1 MSTARSRRLAP
12 LGWLLAIALVAAWP
26 SLAPNAF
33 FVHLG
38 QTFAYTAIAVIG
50 LNILLGLSG
59 QMSLGQAGFY
69 ALGAYGSAITAKSFG
84 WPLWVSM
91 PFGLLVAGLAG
102 IAVGL
107 VALRTRG
114 LYLAMATLA
123 FGFIVEIWA
132 QRAVD
137 LTGGTMGLF
146 DVPQLDFGDFRN
158 AAAYTFWA
166 CAAALILVQLGS
178 DWVFASA
185 TGRRLR
191 AIKESES
198 FAQTVGLNVPF
209 WRTAVFAAS
218 AVLAGLAGA
227 LFAHQSGFV
236 SSDAFSIRLS
246 IALLIAAVIGG
257 LGATR
262 GPLLGTAILV
272 AIAEVIAGFH
282 AVGLIIYGGIL
293 LAVLLLVPEGA
304 VGMLRA
310 IAALLRRG
318 AAPAMPAVPEVAE
331 GTASRSLPPGMRR
344 GESLEVSGLSKS
356 YAGVAAVRDVHF
368 EARQGTIHALI
379 GPNGA
384 GKSTLINCVAGLYR
398 ADEGTV
404 RLAGQDVTALPA
416 HQRARL
422 GLSRTFQN
430 LQLIGG
436 LTVLENVMLGLPHRP
451 GEGGLRAVLRWLV
464 GLPHEEAERAR
475 AHAVLDVLGIAH
487 LAERQPGELPYGH
500 RKLVELARAL
510 TQDPTIMLLDEPV
523 AGLNP
528 REAQEIAAALRRL
541 RDAGKTILLV
551 EHNMEFVM
559 GLSDRVTVLDHGT
572 VIADGPPEAVQ
583 ADAQV
588 IAAYL
593 GTEDVD
599 DPAAAQATLP

>member
-1 MSTARSRRLAP
+1 MSAQNPRRLAP
-12 LGWLLAIALVAAWP
+12 LGWLLAIILVAAWP
-26 SLAPNAF
+26 SLAPNPF

-69 ALGAYGSAITAKSFG
+69 AIGAYGSAITATSFG
-84 WPLWVSM
+84 WPLWLSM
-91 PFGLLVAGLAG
+91 PFGLLAAGLVG
-102 IAVGL
+102 VLLGL

-146 DVPQLDFGDFRN
+146 GVPQLDFGDFRN
-158 AAAYTFWA
+158 AAAYTFWI
-166 CAAALILVQLGS
+166 CAAALLLVQLGS
-178 DWVFASA
+178 DWVFSSG
-185 TGRRLR
+185 TGRKLR

-198 FAQTVGLNVPF
+198 FAQTVGLNVSL
-209 WRTAVFAAS
+209 WRTGVFTAS
-218 AVLAGLAGA
+218 ALLAGLAGI

-257 LGATR
+257 LGDTR

-282 AVGLIIYGGIL
+282 TIGLIIYGGIL

-304 VGMLRA
+304 VGMLRGA
-310 IAALLRRG
+310 IRPMRRAAHPSPIAEAGMPQAVATRPPPPGTRRG
-318 AAPAMPAVPEVAE
+318 
-331 GTASRSLPPGMRR
+331 G
-344 GESLEVSGLSKS
+344 SLEVVGLSKS
-356 YAGVAAVRDVHF
+356 YAGVVALRDVSF
-368 EARQGTIHALI
+368 SVAPGTIHALI

-398 ADEGTV
+398 ADMGSV
-404 RLAGQDVTALPA
+404 HLGQDEVTSLSV

-422 GLSRTFQN
+422 GLARSFQN
-430 LQLIGG
+430 LQLISG
-436 LTVLENVMLGLPHRP
+436 LTVIENVMLGLRRQA
-451 GEGGLRAVLRWLV
+451 GEGGIRAMMRWV
-464 GLPHEEAERAR
+464 AGLPHEEQERAR
-475 AHAVLDVLGIAH
+475 ALAVLDALAIAH
-487 LAERQPGELPYGH
+487 LADRTPAQLPYGH

-510 TQDPTIMLLDEPV
+510 AQDPLVMLLDEPV
-523 AGLNP
+523 AGLNAL
-528 REAQEIAAALRRL
+528 EAQQIATALRRL
-541 RDAGKTILLV
+541 RDSGKTILLV

-559 GLSDRVTVLDHGT
+559 GLSDRVTVLDHGV
-572 VIADGPPEAVQ
+572 VIADNTPLAVQ
-583 ADAQV
+583 GDKKV

-593 GTEDVD
+593 GAEDTEA
-599 DPAAAQATLP
+599 PNSEKATAP

>member
-1 MSTARSRRLAP
+1 MSAQNPRRLAP
-12 LGWLLAIALVAAWP
+12 LGWLLAIILVAAWP
-26 SLAPNAF
+26 SLAPNPF

-69 ALGAYGSAITAKSFG
+69 AIGAYGSAITATSFG
-84 WPLWVSM
+84 WPLWLSM
-91 PFGLLVAGLAG
+91 PFGLLAAGLVG
-102 IAVGL
+102 VLLGL

-146 DVPQLDFGDFRN
+146 GVPQLDFGDFRN
-158 AAAYTFWA
+158 AAAYTFWI
-166 CAAALILVQLGS
+166 CAAALLLVQLGS
-178 DWVFASA
+178 DWVFSSG
-185 TGRRLR
+185 TGRKLR

-198 FAQTVGLNVPF
+198 FAQTVGLNVSL
-209 WRTAVFAAS
+209 WRTGVFTAS
-218 AVLAGLAGA
+218 ALLAGLAGI

-257 LGATR
+257 LGDTR

-282 AVGLIIYGGIL
+282 TIGLIIYGGIL

-310 IAALLRRG
+310 AIRPMRRAAHPSPTAEAGMPQAVAMRPPPPGTRRG
-318 AAPAMPAVPEVAE
+318 
-331 GTASRSLPPGMRR
+331 G
-344 GESLEVSGLSKS
+344 SLEVVGLSKS
-356 YAGVAAVRDVHF
+356 YAGVVALRDVSF
-368 EARQGTIHALI
+368 SVAPGTIHALI

-398 ADEGTV
+398 ADMGSV
-404 RLAGQDVTALPA
+404 RLGQDEVTSLSA

-422 GLSRTFQN
+422 GLARSFQN
-430 LQLIGG
+430 LQLISG
-436 LTVLENVMLGLPHRP
+436 LTVIENVMLGLRRQA
-451 GEGGLRAVLRWLV
+451 GEGGIRAMMRWV
-464 GLPHEEAERAR
+464 AGLPHEEQERAR
-475 AHAVLDVLGIAH
+475 ALAVLDALAIAH
-487 LAERQPGELPYGH
+487 LADRTPAELPYGH

-510 TQDPTIMLLDEPV
+510 AQDPLVMLLDEPV

-528 REAQEIAAALRRL
+528 LEAQQIATALRRL
-541 RDAGKTILLV
+541 RDSGKTILLV

-559 GLSDRVTVLDHGT
+559 GLSDRVTVLDHGV
-572 VIADGPPEAVQ
+572 VIADDTPLAVQ
-583 ADAQV
+583 GDKKV

-593 GTEDVD
+593 GAEDAE
-599 DPAAAQATLP
+599 AANSEKATAP

>member
-1 MSTARSRRLAP
+1 MSAQNPRRLAP
-12 LGWLLAIALVAAWP
+12 LGWLLAIILVAAWP
-26 SLAPNAF
+26 SLAPNPF

-69 ALGAYGSAITAKSFG
+69 AIGAYGSAITATSFG
-84 WPLWVSM
+84 WPLWLSM
-91 PFGLLVAGLAG
+91 PFGLLAAGLVG
-102 IAVGL
+102 VLLGL

-146 DVPQLDFGDFRN
+146 GVPQLDFGDFRN
-158 AAAYTFWA
+158 AAAYTFWI
-166 CAAALILVQLGS
+166 CAAALLLVQLGS
-178 DWVFASA
+178 DWVFSSG
-185 TGRRLR
+185 TGRKLR

-198 FAQTVGLNVPF
+198 FAQTVGLNVSL
-209 WRTAVFAAS
+209 WRTGVFTAS
-218 AVLAGLAGA
+218 ALLAGLAGI

-257 LGATR
+257 LGDTR

-282 AVGLIIYGGIL
+282 TIGLIIYGGIL

-304 VGMLRA
+304 VGMLRGA
-310 IAALLRRG
+310 IRPMRRAAHPSPIAEAGMPQAVATRPPPPGTRRG
-318 AAPAMPAVPEVAE
+318 
-331 GTASRSLPPGMRR
+331 G
-344 GESLEVSGLSKS
+344 SLEVVGLSKS
-356 YAGVAAVRDVHF
+356 YAGVVALRDVSF
-368 EARQGTIHALI
+368 SVAPGTIHALI

-398 ADEGTV
+398 ADMGSV
-404 RLAGQDVTALPA
+404 HLGQDEVTSLSA
-416 HQRARL
+416 HQRAWL
-422 GLSRTFQN
+422 GLARSFQN
-430 LQLIGG
+430 LQLISG
-436 LTVLENVMLGLPHRP
+436 LTVIENVMLGLRRQA
-451 GEGGLRAVLRWLV
+451 GEGGIRAMMRWV
-464 GLPHEEAERAR
+464 AGLPHEEQERAR
-475 AHAVLDVLGIAH
+475 ALAVLDALAIAH
-487 LAERQPGELPYGH
+487 LADRTPAQLPYGH

-510 TQDPTIMLLDEPV
+510 AQDPLVMLLDEPV
-523 AGLNP
+523 AGLNSL
-528 REAQEIAAALRRL
+528 EAQQIATALRRL
-541 RDAGKTILLV
+541 RDSGKTILLV

-559 GLSDRVTVLDHGT
+559 GLSDRVTVLDHGV
-572 VIADGPPEAVQ
+572 VIADNTPLAVQ
-583 ADAQV
+583 GDKKV

-593 GTEDVD
+593 GAEDTEA
-599 DPAAAQATLP
+599 PNSEKATAP

>member
-1 MSTARSRRLAP
+1 MSAQTPRRLAP
-12 LGWLLAIALVAAWP
+12 LGWLLAIILVAAWP

-69 ALGAYGSAITAKSFG
+69 AIGAYGSAITATSFG
-84 WPLWVSM
+84 WPLWLSM
-91 PFGLLVAGLAG
+91 PFGLMAAGLMG
-102 IAVGL
+102 VLLGL

-146 DVPQLDFGDFRN
+146 GVPQLDFGNFRN
-158 AAAYTFWA
+158 AAAYTFWI

-178 DWVFASA
+178 DWVFSTS

-198 FAQTVGLNVPF
+198 FAQTVGLNVPL

-218 AVLAGLAGA
+218 ALLAGLAGI

-257 LGATR
+257 LGDSR

-282 AVGLIIYGGIL
+282 TIGLIIYGGIL

-304 VGMLRA
+304 VGILRA
-310 IAALLRRG
+310 ALRLTRRADPPVKPGEPIVAQSLIARPLPSGTRRG
-318 AAPAMPAVPEVAE
+318 
-331 GTASRSLPPGMRR
+331 GSLQV
-344 GESLEVSGLSKS
+344 LNLSKS
-356 YAGVAAVRDVHF
+356 YAGVVALRDVSF
-368 EARQGTIHALI
+368 SIAPSTIHALI

-398 ADEGTV
+398 ADTGSV
-404 RLAGQDVTALPA
+404 RLGNDEVTDLSA

-422 GLSRTFQN
+422 GLARTFQN
-430 LQLIGG
+430 LQLISG
-436 LTVLENVMLGLPHRP
+436 LTVIENVMLGLRP
-451 GEGGLRAVLRWLV
+451 QSGEGGARALMRWLA
-464 GLPHEEAERAR
+464 GLPHEEAERNR
-475 AHAVLDVLGIAH
+475 AMAVLEALAIAH
-487 LAERQPGELPYGH
+487 LAERTPGELPYGH

-510 TQDPTIMLLDEPV
+510 AQDPSVMLLDEPV

-528 REAQEIAAALRRL
+528 LEAQQIATALRRL
-541 RDAGKTILLV
+541 REAGKTILLV

-559 GLSDRVTVLDHGT
+559 GLSDRITVLDHGV
-572 VIADGPPEAVQ
+572 VIADDAPLAVQ
-583 ADAQV
+583 TDQKV

-593 GTEDVD
+593 GADDNETPETEKAIA
-599 DPAAAQATLP
+599 P

>member
-1 MSTARSRRLAP
+1 MSAQNPRRLAP
-12 LGWLLAIALVAAWP
+12 LGWLLAIILVAAWP
-26 SLAPNAF
+26 SLAPNPF

-69 ALGAYGSAITAKSFG
+69 AIGAYGSAITATSFG
-84 WPLWVSM
+84 WPLWLSM
-91 PFGLLVAGLAG
+91 PFGLLAAGLVG
-102 IAVGL
+102 VLLGL

-146 DVPQLDFGDFRN
+146 GVPQLDFGDFRN
-158 AAAYTFWA
+158 AAAYTFWI
-166 CAAALILVQLGS
+166 CAAALLLVQLGS
-178 DWVFASA
+178 DWVFSSG
-185 TGRRLR
+185 TGRKLR

-198 FAQTVGLNVPF
+198 FAQTVGLNVSL
-209 WRTAVFAAS
+209 WRTAVFTAS
-218 AVLAGLAGA
+218 ALLAGLAGI

-257 LGATR
+257 LGDTR

-282 AVGLIIYGGIL
+282 TIGLIIYGGIL

-310 IAALLRRG
+310 AIRPMRRAAHSSPIAEAGMPQAVATRPPPPGTRRG
-318 AAPAMPAVPEVAE
+318 
-331 GTASRSLPPGMRR
+331 G
-344 GESLEVSGLSKS
+344 SLEVVGLSKS
-356 YAGVAAVRDVHF
+356 YAGVVALRDVSF
-368 EARQGTIHALI
+368 SVAPGTIHALI

-398 ADEGTV
+398 ADMGSV
-404 RLAGQDVTALPA
+404 HLGQNEVTSLSA

-422 GLSRTFQN
+422 GLARSFQN
-430 LQLIGG
+430 LQLISG
-436 LTVLENVMLGLPHRP
+436 LTVIENVMLGLRP
-451 GEGGLRAVLRWLV
+451 QAGEGGIRAMMRWV
-464 GLPHEEAERAR
+464 AGLPHEEQERAR
-475 AHAVLDVLGIAH
+475 ALAVLDALAIAH
-487 LAERQPGELPYGH
+487 LADRTPAELPYGH

-510 TQDPTIMLLDEPV
+510 AQDPLVMLLDEPV

-528 REAQEIAAALRRL
+528 LEAQQIATALRRL
-541 RDAGKTILLV
+541 RDSGKTILLV

-559 GLSDRVTVLDHGT
+559 GLSDRVTVLDHGV
-572 VIADGPPEAVQ
+572 VIADDTPLAVQ
-583 ADAQV
+583 GDKKV

-593 GTEDVD
+593 GVEDTEA
-599 DPAAAQATLP
+599 PNSEKATAP

>member
-1 MSTARSRRLAP
+1 MSAQNPRRLAP
-12 LGWLLAIALVAAWP
+12 LGWLLAIILVAAWP
-26 SLAPNAF
+26 SLAPNPF

-69 ALGAYGSAITAKSFG
+69 AIGAYGSAITATSFG
-84 WPLWVSM
+84 WPLWLSM
-91 PFGLLVAGLAG
+91 PFGLLAAGLVG
-102 IAVGL
+102 VLLGL

-146 DVPQLDFGDFRN
+146 GVPQLDFGDFRN
-158 AAAYTFWA
+158 AAAYTFWI
-166 CAAALILVQLGS
+166 CAAALLLVQLGS
-178 DWVFASA
+178 DWVFSSG
-185 TGRRLR
+185 TGRKLR

-198 FAQTVGLNVPF
+198 FAQTVGLNVSL
-209 WRTAVFAAS
+209 WRTGVFTAS
-218 AVLAGLAGA
+218 ALLAGLAGI

-257 LGATR
+257 LGDTR

-282 AVGLIIYGGIL
+282 TIGLIIYGGIL

-310 IAALLRRG
+310 AIRPMRRAAHPSPTAEAGMPQAVATRPPPPGTRRG
-318 AAPAMPAVPEVAE
+318 
-331 GTASRSLPPGMRR
+331 G
-344 GESLEVSGLSKS
+344 SLEVVGLSKS
-356 YAGVAAVRDVHF
+356 YAGVVALRDVSF
-368 EARQGTIHALI
+368 SVAPGTIHALI

-398 ADEGTV
+398 ADMGSV
-404 RLAGQDVTALPA
+404 HLGQDEVTSLSA

-422 GLSRTFQN
+422 GLARSFQN
-430 LQLIGG
+430 LQLISG
-436 LTVLENVMLGLPHRP
+436 LTVIENVMLGLRRQA
-451 GEGGLRAVLRWLV
+451 GEGGIRAMMRWV
-464 GLPHEEAERAR
+464 AGLPHEEQERAR
-475 AHAVLDVLGIAH
+475 ALAVLDALAIAH
-487 LAERQPGELPYGH
+487 LADRTPAELPYGH

-510 TQDPTIMLLDEPV
+510 AQDPLVMLLDEPV

-528 REAQEIAAALRRL
+528 LEAQQIAIALRRL
-541 RDAGKTILLV
+541 RDSGKTILLV

-559 GLSDRVTVLDHGT
+559 GLSDRVTVLDHGV
-572 VIADGPPEAVQ
+572 VIADDTPLAVQ
-583 ADAQV
+583 GDKKV

-593 GTEDVD
+593 GAEDAE
-599 DPAAAQATLP
+599 AANSEKATAP

>member
-1 MSTARSRRLAP
+1 MSVQNSRRLAP
-12 LGWLLAIALVAAWP
+12 VGWLLAIILVAAWP
-26 SLAPNAF
+26 SLAPNPF

-69 ALGAYGSAITAKSFG
+69 AIGAYGSAITATSFG
-84 WPLWVSM
+84 WPIWLSM
-91 PFGLLVAGLAG
+91 PFGLLVAGLMG
-102 IAVGL
+102 VLLGL

-146 DVPQLDFGDFRN
+146 GVPQLDFGDFRN
-158 AAAYTFWA
+158 VATYTFWV

-178 DWVFASA
+178 DWVFSSSS
-185 TGRRLR
+185 GRRLR

-198 FAQTVGLNVPF
+198 FAQTVGLNVPL

-218 AVLAGLAGA
+218 AVLAGLAGV

-257 LGATR
+257 LGDTR

-282 AVGLIIYGGIL
+282 TIGLIIYGGIL

-310 IAALLRRG
+310 AVKLVRRADLPATASEAPVPQALTPRPPPPGTRRG
-318 AAPAMPAVPEVAE
+318 
-331 GTASRSLPPGMRR
+331 G
-344 GESLEVSGLSKS
+344 SLEVVGLSKA
-356 YAGVAAVRDVHF
+356 YAGVVALRDVSF
-368 EARQGTIHALI
+368 SVAPATIQALI

-398 ADEGTV
+398 ADSGSV
-404 RLAGQDVTALPA
+404 RLGDHEVASLSA

-422 GLSRTFQN
+422 GLARSFQN
-430 LQLIGG
+430 LQLISG
-436 LTVLENVMLGLPHRP
+436 LTVIENVMLGLPRLA
-451 GEGGLRAVLRWLV
+451 GEGGVRAVMRWLA

-475 AHAVLDVLGIAH
+475 AIAVLDALAIAH
-487 LAERQPGELPYGH
+487 LADRTPGELPYGH

-510 TQDPTIMLLDEPV
+510 AQDPSVMLLDEPV

-528 REAQEIAAALRRL
+528 LEAQQIAIALRRL
-541 RDAGKTILLV
+541 RDSGKTILLV

-559 GLSDRVTVLDHGT
+559 DLSDRITVLDHGV
-572 VIADGPPEAVQ
+572 VIADDTPSVVQ
-583 ADAQV
+583 ADKRV

-593 GTEDVD
+593 GAD
-599 DPAAAQATLP
+599 DIEAPESGKVTAP

>member
-1 MSTARSRRLAP
+1 MSAQNPRRLAP
-12 LGWLLAIALVAAWP
+12 LGWLLAIILVAAWP
-26 SLAPNAF
+26 SLAPNPF

-69 ALGAYGSAITAKSFG
+69 AIGAYGSAITATSFG
-84 WPLWVSM
+84 WPLWLSM
-91 PFGLLVAGLAG
+91 PFGLLAAGLVG
-102 IAVGL
+102 VLLGL

-146 DVPQLDFGDFRN
+146 GVPQLDFGDFRN
-158 AAAYTFWA
+158 AAAYTFWI
-166 CAAALILVQLGS
+166 CAAALLLVQLGS
-178 DWVFASA
+178 DWVFSSG
-185 TGRRLR
+185 TGRKLR

-198 FAQTVGLNVPF
+198 FAQTVGLNVSL
-209 WRTAVFAAS
+209 WRTGVFTAS
-218 AVLAGLAGA
+218 ALLAGLAGI

-257 LGATR
+257 LGDTR

-282 AVGLIIYGGIL
+282 TIGLIIYGGIL

-310 IAALLRRG
+310 AIRPMRRAAHPSPTAEAGMPQAVATRPPPPGTRRG
-318 AAPAMPAVPEVAE
+318 
-331 GTASRSLPPGMRR
+331 G
-344 GESLEVSGLSKS
+344 SLEVVGLSKS
-356 YAGVAAVRDVHF
+356 YAGVVALRDVSF
-368 EARQGTIHALI
+368 SVAPGTIHALI

-398 ADEGTV
+398 ADMGSV
-404 RLAGQDVTALPA
+404 HLGQDEVTSLSA

-422 GLSRTFQN
+422 GLARSFQN
-430 LQLIGG
+430 LQLISG
-436 LTVLENVMLGLPHRP
+436 LTVIENVMLGLRRQA
-451 GEGGLRAVLRWLV
+451 GEGGIRAMMRWV
-464 GLPHEEAERAR
+464 AGLPHEEQERAR
-475 AHAVLDVLGIAH
+475 ALAVLDALAIAH
-487 LAERQPGELPYGH
+487 LADRTPAELPYGH

-510 TQDPTIMLLDEPV
+510 AQDPLVMLLDEPV

-528 REAQEIAAALRRL
+528 LEAQQIATALRRL
-541 RDAGKTILLV
+541 RDSGKTILLV

-559 GLSDRVTVLDHGT
+559 GLSDRVTVLDHGV
-572 VIADGPPEAVQ
+572 VIADDTPLAVQ
-583 ADAQV
+583 GDKKV

-593 GTEDVD
+593 GAEDAE
-599 DPAAAQATLP
+599 AANSEKATAP

>member
-1 MSTARSRRLAP
+1 MSAQNPRRLAP
-12 LGWLLAIALVAAWP
+12 LGWLLAIILVAAWP
-26 SLAPNAF
+26 SLAPNPF

-69 ALGAYGSAITAKSFG
+69 AIGAYGSAITATSFG
-84 WPLWVSM
+84 WPLWLSM
-91 PFGLLVAGLAG
+91 PFGLLAAGLVG
-102 IAVGL
+102 VLLGL

-146 DVPQLDFGDFRN
+146 GVPQLDFGDFRN
-158 AAAYTFWA
+158 AAAYTFWI
-166 CAAALILVQLGS
+166 CAAALLLVQLGS
-178 DWVFASA
+178 DWVFSSG
-185 TGRRLR
+185 TGRKLR

-198 FAQTVGLNVPF
+198 FAQTVGLNVSL
-209 WRTAVFAAS
+209 WRTAVFTAS
-218 AVLAGLAGA
+218 ALLAGLAGI

-257 LGATR
+257 LGDTR

-282 AVGLIIYGGIL
+282 TIGLIIYGGIL

-310 IAALLRRG
+310 AIRPMRRAAHPSPIAEAGMPQAVATRPPPPGTRRG
-318 AAPAMPAVPEVAE
+318 
-331 GTASRSLPPGMRR
+331 G
-344 GESLEVSGLSKS
+344 SLEVVGLSKS
-356 YAGVAAVRDVHF
+356 YAGVVALRDVSF
-368 EARQGTIHALI
+368 SVAPGTIHALI

-398 ADEGTV
+398 ADMGSV
-404 RLAGQDVTALPA
+404 HLGQNEVTSLSA

-422 GLSRTFQN
+422 GLARSFQN
-430 LQLIGG
+430 LQLISG
-436 LTVLENVMLGLPHRP
+436 LTVIENVMLGLRP
-451 GEGGLRAVLRWLV
+451 QAGEGGIRAMMRWV
-464 GLPHEEAERAR
+464 AGLPHEEQERAR
-475 AHAVLDVLGIAH
+475 ALAVLDALAIAH
-487 LAERQPGELPYGH
+487 LADRTPAELPYGH

-510 TQDPTIMLLDEPV
+510 AQDPLVMLLDEPV
-523 AGLNP
+523 AGLNLL
-528 REAQEIAAALRRL
+528 EAQQIATALRRL
-541 RDAGKTILLV
+541 RDSGKTILLV

-559 GLSDRVTVLDHGT
+559 GLSDRVTVLDHGV
-572 VIADGPPEAVQ
+572 VIADDTPLAVQ
-583 ADAQV
+583 GDKKV

-593 GTEDVD
+593 GAEDTEA
-599 DPAAAQATLP
+599 PNSEKATAP